1 MNGNVIAG
9 LFFATLAAIVAL
21 AMWRTVRFLPTGERR
36 SWSWQTFTSR
46 WGFCLMLLVMSLNAF
61 QEAGWFPVP
70 VELLWIALV
79 ALTGLMIA
87 AEVVRG
93 RELRKQAEAAKR
105 DS

>member
-1 MNGNVIAG
+1 MNGNAVAG
-9 LFFATLAAIVAL
+9 LFSATLAAIVAL
-21 AMWRTVRFLPTGERR
+21 AMWQTGRRFRTSERL
-36 SWSWQTFTSR
+36 SWQIFVSR
-46 WGFCLMLLVMSLNAF
+46 WGFCLMLLVTSLKMF

-70 VELLWIALV
+70 AEVLWIALA

-93 RELRKQAEAAKR
+93 RELRKQAEASKR